1 MDAKLPVPYALW
13 PVDLKLKHVDCNPG
27 DTLVHFQ
34 GQYLTI
40 CELDYNILQVEIQNT
55 EKTTGTVE
63 LGGFCLVEDTFFGQW
78 YRGRVQKKHSD
89 LYDVFLIDHGN
100 VLTVDSS
107 HLASACDKLFML
119 PPKIT
124 CGFFANMLPV
134 GEKWDVLTV
143 KFFSSLIGSEI
154 TGYIQAV
161 LPHKVLVLEAPD
173 INTDLTRLG
182 FGKGVDKDTFL
193 LLVEMLTE
201 VPLKQNSEPV
211 PDLLIEKQVGQEF
224 TSKPSSFQCF
234 QNILSYCGPKLS
246 VGRIERAKITAAVN
260 PSTFYCQLMSME
272 QDLKEMTETLSKL
285 CDSQC
290 KELREKHAGNMGV
303 LCSVKGKDEKWHRG
317 FVQQV
322 VPDGQARVL
331 FVDYGFCD
339 SVKVENILP
348 LTSDFLGPSI
358 MAFPCA
364 LSCQSDQDK
373 MAQKLQLGE
382 FKRGLLGATLD
393 IHIDHFSTQENLYF
407 VTLFSTTEKADLGF
421 QEMVRKCEKSTQEE
435 NGVWEVENDTE
446 NGNVLQCNRS
456 KENPKDAT
464 HIKEMKKSSYV
475 GFVEH
480 VVNPSDFWMRTEE
493 RNNAFEDMMDKLTNY
508 CNSMELNEGTM
519 NYPEPDSLC
528 CAMYE
533 KDMHYYRAV
542 ITDVFENG
550 AEVFFMDFG
559 NTEKVPYMCIKA
571 LPLRFTEEPA
581 FALHC
586 SLANVSSMED
596 VWTAN
601 STDFFKNIVLHKAL
615 LAQILHKNNDKYI
628 VELYE
633 KREPNNI
640 SIVSLMVTAKM
651 AQYWSYVPR
660 YNDQILA
667 REYRA
672 QQSKRR
678 VPTSGP
684 VVKKLHTPPNLRNAK
699 HQKEIRETQNRV
711 HTEEPAGCA
720 RTDTPSKELKSTTA
734 STFKPVILK
743 VGSILKVRCPSVF
756 SPFEFWCQLQNKSC
770 DLNDLL
776 KKLQDYYETHKDP
789 FQPNDGACVVK
800 FSKDGKWYRGSI
812 CRKVGSVVSVFLVDF
827 GFTVTERVQNVQA
840 IQPEFLDLEAQAFKC
855 SLYNLIEPTGE
866 WTNETNRLLTD
877 FMRDDFPELKC
888 IVYAVLYVE
897 GKGLYNVVDLQ
908 TPFVSAS
915 QLLIERGHA
924 RKCGNT
930 KPLISSYRPYSYV
943 HSLFN
948 MKIGG
953 EELVYV
959 THVCSPWE
967 FYFQLDRNT
976 EVLESLMEKIT
987 RTKSEM
993 QGHVWDV
1000 GQAKLCLAKYVD
1012 GMWYRGLSFAVQ
1024 SHLHLNI
1031 FFVDFGNMHVVD
1043 KSNVLPIPAEATD
1056 LQFLPMQAVRC
1067 SLADIPK
1074 GEILAEVITWLK
1086 QHIVNK
1092 PLKAVITSRDDEGA
1106 VICDLYDGDLQ
1117 INQKVKELI
1126 ASHGPK
1132 AKLALDEKPVAQEGE
1147 SSLGIKEPNMKSEAK
1162 MISRVK
1168 PAGRSPNKTDF
1179 KSEKSLNKDTELV
1192 DDSKIAKPKEIPSG
1206 LREHKKLLP
1215 KLSDLPQS
1223 KIRPGFSVTG
1233 FVSHINTAFNFYIQ
1247 FEEDEQ
1253 PILKMAEELNEV
1265 KLKENRNNLIHEGVH
1280 TDDLVAVKYEEDGSF
1295 YRAVVKK
1302 CTSSDLLVEFI
1313 DYGNVATVEKTSMRR
1328 LSKTGVSQPRLSV
1341 PCFLEEPHTFCDDD
1355 HFREEVTDKRLSVQF
1370 VKQVGS
1376 QWAVLMEVIDEAQ
1389 AGVSSNVIHSCSV
1402 DGTEGEVSTD
1412 AQRLECQSQD
1422 EKDVT
1427 NHNTNTETHESKP
1440 GYKNL
1445 QDCKSNQTEWVPQ
1458 NVKVQVQDL
1467 KPGQMEKGTVLSISC
1482 NGDLYISLL
1491 KNSEQ
1496 LNVLGLTIVEN
1507 AYNAS
1512 SLPVMDLKE
1521 GLECLAQSK
1530 KHNKWYRADVQN
1542 VCIDK
1547 DEVCVFFFDHVM
1559 VERSFPQL
1567 DTAFKDD
1574 YSVND
1579 LSLVQRIFLLPIAMD
1594 RPYCSFVAAVTDPGE
1609 FYIMLEDLFL
1619 VMNDVSTILESL
1631 PEDLAALP
1639 KALLTPGSCC
1649 LVMSETKKKWC
1660 RGEIIDVDS
1669 ESVLIILVD
1678 YGHYEYVPLTH
1689 MSHLKSLPEQLT
1701 ILPKLTYP
1709 CVLRGVKPA
1718 KGEQWTDEA
1727 AIFFQECISQRN
1739 LLIYFRQYVF
1749 DSFWEVDILA
1759 NDVNIAK
1766 DLVDSGHAVYVDCM
1780 LGLGLQQEKSLVS
1793 FLDTSLSAAGIVPE
1807 NAMKKTNMSQGTNSS
1822 RFPKLVDHSMTD
1834 VSEQPSLHLQEG
1846 SVCISQGNVRNETTS
1861 NAEHLQSPA
1870 ARRKELTEVMPLTQ
1884 RCKYFF
1890 HESLCSFKINCIKL
1904 LAQLCQYVLFSL
1916 P

>member
-678 VPTSGP
+678 VPT
-684 VVKKLHTPPNLRNAK
+684 K
-699 HQKEIRETQNRV
+699 
-711 HTEEPAGCA
+711 EPAGCA

-1132 AKLALDEKPVAQEGE
+1132 AKLALDEKPVAQDGE
-1147 SSLGIKEPNMKSEAK
+1147 SK
-1162 MISRVK
+1162 
-1168 PAGRSPNKTDF
+1168 
-1179 KSEKSLNKDTELV
+1179 LV

-1223 KIRPGFSVTG
+1223 KIRPGFSVIG

-1440 GYKNL
+1440 
-1445 QDCKSNQTEWVPQ
+1445 
-1458 NVKVQVQDL
+1458 
-1467 KPGQMEKGTVLSISC
+1467 
-1482 NGDLYISLL
+1482 
-1491 KNSEQ
+1491 
-1496 LNVLGLTIVEN
+1496 
-1507 AYNAS
+1507 
-1512 SLPVMDLKE
+1512 
-1521 GLECLAQSK
+1521 
-1530 KHNKWYRADVQN
+1530 DVQN
-1542 VCIDK
+1542 VFFDK